1 MPFLKNIRYCYEYSP
16 SDLDQVS
23 IMRSVVAPTL
33 RAMRRDRVLNAAF
46 MRHDKNSRDKVKILR
61 FEAKI
66 IKGAIDT
73 GLLRQYYKTAE
84 FQ

>member
-1 MPFLKNIRYCYEYSP
+1 MSFLKNIRYCYEYSP
-16 SDLDQVS
+16 ADFDQVS
-23 IMRSVVAPTL
+23 IMRAMVVPTL
-33 RAMRRDRVLNAAF
+33 RAMRRDRILNAAF
-46 MRHDKNSRDKVKILR
+46 MRHDKNSRGKVKMLR

-73 GLLRQYYKTAE
+73 GILRQYYKTKE